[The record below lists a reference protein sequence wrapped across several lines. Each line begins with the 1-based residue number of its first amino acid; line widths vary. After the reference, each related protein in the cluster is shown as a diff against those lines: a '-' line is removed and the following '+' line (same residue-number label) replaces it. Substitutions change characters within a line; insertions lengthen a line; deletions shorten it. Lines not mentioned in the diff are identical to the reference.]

1 MLYIDD
7 KIIYGHVLKGL
18 NNFYQINY
26 SHTNGAGCYITG
38 AGCYIFV
45 KVMQIKTT
53 KLPIAS
59 IYNTYQTQPLL
70 TNICE

>member
-1 MLYIDD
+1 MSYFGGAGCYTILTFMD
-7 KIIYGHVLKGL
+7 GHVLKGL

-59 IYNTYQTQPLL
+59 IYNTYQT
-70 TNICE
+70 